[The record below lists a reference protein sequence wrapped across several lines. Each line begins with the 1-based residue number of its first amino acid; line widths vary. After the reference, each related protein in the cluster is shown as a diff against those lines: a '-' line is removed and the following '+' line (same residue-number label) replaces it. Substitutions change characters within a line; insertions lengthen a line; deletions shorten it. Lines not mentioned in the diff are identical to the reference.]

1 MKEQQYQIHDYCSVV
16 QTNTAQTLGVYGA
29 DFYQGQA
36 AVTVNDYGEGSAYY
50 LGGRTDQAFLEDF
63 YQEVTQQLCIQNEW
77 VRQGSTNVSIQ
88 SRESQQEQLAPTT
101 YYFVMNFSE
110 ENQEVE
116 VATTGVDLLTGKT
129 TNQMLQLAP
138 YEVQIIK
145 VTAPEQ

>member
-1 MKEQQYQIHDYCSVV
+1 MIMVKEVPTI
-16 QTNTAQTLGVYGA
+16 LGT
-29 DFYQGQA
+29 D
-36 AVTVNDYGEGSAYY
+36 GSS
-50 LGGRTDQAFLEDF
+50 LLEDF
-63 YQEVTQQLCIQNEW
+63 YQVTQQLRIQNEW
-77 VRQGSTNVSIQ
+77 VRQGSTNVSIKVEK
-88 SRESQQEQLAPTT
+88 SARAAYSDYLLFCDE
-101 YYFVMNFSE
+101 FFE

>member
-1 MKEQQYQIHDYCSVV
+1 
-16 QTNTAQTLGVYGA
+16 
-29 DFYQGQA
+29 
-36 AVTVNDYGEGSAYY
+36 
-50 LGGRTDQAFLEDF
+50 
-63 YQEVTQQLCIQNEW
+63 
-77 VRQGSTNVSIQ
+77 
-88 SRESQQEQLAPTT
+88 
-101 YYFVMNFSE
+101 MNFSE